1 MKSQLLMQDD
11 HKHGGMAQTHRCTGR
26 SCPLAMELLSVRLWA
41 WMLRHE
47 RMESR
52 NGLMRTRG
60 MRVKCT
66 W

>member
-1 MKSQLLMQDD
+1 
-11 HKHGGMAQTHRCTGR
+11 
-26 SCPLAMELLSVRLWA
+26 MELLSVRLWA